1 MVSQVPGHP
10 SCAFAAFS
18 DPGRALA
25 PSLRGRSV
33 AGSCCL
39 PAAFASCRCL
49 IPPQCAVSP
58 PRGASVPSP
67 LLPNRGP
74 QHLVTFEALSRG
86 LHARCLRFAAF
97 LFPQEL
103 YGHARLASGW
113 WPACAG
119 RDWLPAGVLRE
130 VSV

>member
-1 MVSQVPGHP
+1 LASGDALSRGVAVGRRLSPLAGASFRP
-10 SCAFAAFS
+10 S
-18 DPGRALA
+18 AL
-25 PSLRGRSV
+25 SRR
-33 AGSCCL
+33 
-39 PAAFASCRCL
+39 PAALRCR
-49 IPPQCAVSP
+49 
-58 PRGASVPSP
+58 PR
-67 LLPNRGP
+67 LLPHRGP

-119 RDWLPAGVLRE
+119 RDWLPAGLLRE
-130 VSV
+130 VSVFSST